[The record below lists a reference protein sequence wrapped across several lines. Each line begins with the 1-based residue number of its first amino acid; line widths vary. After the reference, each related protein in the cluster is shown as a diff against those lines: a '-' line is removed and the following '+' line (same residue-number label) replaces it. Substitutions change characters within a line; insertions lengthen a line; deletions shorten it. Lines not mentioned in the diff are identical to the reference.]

1 MLLDASHRR
10 IEVRSGFHG
19 DDDGRTAGVL
29 NGRQNECINQPIDH
43 ICDKIAFVQD
53 VVERSVSGS
62 VSAAINI
69 DRKGSQVSVNDGGR
83 HREKISL
90 QDEHHTNKNSFV
102 YFNFLY

>member
-1 MLLDASHRR
+1 M
-10 IEVRSGFHG
+10 
-19 DDDGRTAGVL
+19 

-90 QDEHHTNKNSFV
+90 QDEHHTNKNIFV
-102 YFNFLY
+102 YYHFPY